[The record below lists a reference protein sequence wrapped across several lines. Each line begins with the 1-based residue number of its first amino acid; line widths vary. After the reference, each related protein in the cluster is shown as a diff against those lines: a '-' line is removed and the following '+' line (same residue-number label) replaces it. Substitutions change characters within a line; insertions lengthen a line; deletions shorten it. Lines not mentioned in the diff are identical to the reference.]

1 MSDSLEEIISVLDA
15 AQGDTSAFVYERLSN
30 PRHRGELE
38 QLAAAHVALMTQ
50 AIRMRV
56 ALQCIARNDY
66 LDKKKDIRKFA
77 ADAIEYADDFTVEDV
92 IAAHKR
98 VTQPEEH

>member
-1 MSDSLEEIISVLDA
+1 MSESLEDIISVLDD
-15 AQGDTSAFVYERLSN
+15 AQSDASAFVYERLSN

-50 AIRMRV
+50 AVRMRV
-56 ALQCIARNDY
+56 ALQCIARDDY
-66 LDKKKDIRKFA
+66 LDRKKDIRKFA
-77 ADAIEYADDFTVEDV
+77 GDAVKYADAFTVEDV

>member
-1 MSDSLEEIISVLDA
+1 MNDSLEDIISVLDE
-15 AQGDTSAFVYERLSN
+15 AQDDASAFVFERLSN

-66 LDKKKDIRKFA
+66 LVRKKDIRKFA
-77 ADAIEYADDFTVEDV
+77 ADAIEYADAFTVEDV
-92 IAAHKR
+92 IVAHKR
-98 VTQPEEH
+98 VAQPEEH

>member
-1 MSDSLEEIISVLDA
+1 MSENLEDIILVLDE
-15 AQGDTSAFVYERLSN
+15 AQSDASAFVYERLSN

-50 AIRMRV
+50 AVRMRV
-56 ALQCIARNDY
+56 ALQCIARDDY
-66 LDKKKDIRKFA
+66 LDRKKDIRKFA
-77 ADAIEYADDFTVEDV
+77 ADAIEYADQFTITDV